1 MVPDSEQLT
10 TLLLDWRQGNS
21 AARDQLLAVVYKQ
34 LHALASRYLR
44 SERRDHTLQP
54 TALVNEL
61 YLRVFTQAEPIT
73 WQNRA
78 HFFAVAAQTLRRILV
93 DHARAHQA
101 EKRGGAQIKLS
112 LTAAQGWAGERAEDF
127 VAVDEALA
135 RLAQLEPRP
144 AQVVELRF
152 FGGLQEN
159 EIAEVLGVSTITV
172 KRDWKV
178 ARAWLLSQLFPS
190 ASSKRE

>member
-1 MVPDSEQLT
+1 MLPDSEQIT
-10 TLLLDWRQGNS
+10 TLLLDWRQGN
-21 AARDQLLAVVYKQ
+21 AGARDQLLAVVYNE

-61 YLRVFTQAEPIT
+61 YLRVFTKAEPIT

-93 DHARAHQA
+93 DHARAYQA
-101 EKRGGAQIKLS
+101 GKRGGARVKLS
-112 LTAAQGWAGERAEDF
+112 LTAAQGWAKERAEDF
-127 VAVDEALA
+127 VALDEALD
-135 RLAQLEPRP
+135 RLAQLEPRS